1 MKKFV
6 IFFLILVAALAYAA
20 AVPSYANAA
29 GLVPCGGPGE
39 PDCNICHF
47 VVLFK
52 SLFDFLVLQVT
63 LPLATVMFIL
73 GGIYFLMSGAN
84 PQWRVNAKNII
95 RAAVVGILIVFFSWN
110 IVAEVILFLA
120 GTSQPAGFPW
130 PWNDPQCIV
139 V

>member
-6 IFFLILVAALAYAA
+6 IFFFIIVAALTYAV

-39 PDCNICHF
+39 PDCNICDF

-52 SLFDFLVLQVT
+52 NLFDFLVLQVT

-73 GGIYFLMSGAN
+73 GGVYFLVSGAN

-95 RAAVVGILIVFFSWN
+95 RAAVVGILIVLFAWT

-120 GTSQPAGFPW
+120 GTSQPSGFPW
-130 PWNDPQCIV
+130 PWNDPQCTV